1 MSNPPTTAYRVT
13 LRRVLVAGSAL
24 LLSTGLL
31 ALSAPVMTSAA
42 AATTAAA
49 STAGASTGAAS
60 NGTASAAS
68 AVHLT
73 KTITRTN
80 LIDGKNVVVDK
91 RTVSIS
97 VSKTTNLINRE
108 PIKVSWSGAH
118 PTGGIQIGTPQ
129 VAIAGEQEYPM
140 VLLECH
146 GSAKTITPEDCW
158 TTAYSERYFSSTPGD
173 AFPPWRL
180 DRYATAAGQ
189 RNLIVNWPKKLPA
202 ACTDYYYGQPYPQT
216 AYFWLPYVTP
226 TGRSYSVGTA
236 GCAGAPGEMDT
247 SGGVENLPSNETY
260 APTALDGKG
269 STEFDI
275 WNSQSYSDLGC
286 SDKVACSLVAIPI
299 MGISCD
305 PSMTGMPADDQI
317 PAADAAQA
325 AAECEETGYFAPG
338 SKVNP
343 NSIPNFDLTVS
354 GELWWAASNWR
365 NRFVVPLTFA
375 PPSNICDLVNKG
387 NHYIYTYGSELLD
400 QAELQWNPHFC
411 LSSKLFTVQYAPE
424 PEPEAAAS
432 LQGTEEQKGKPP
444 AGSVEAA
451 LVSDQP
457 AGGYAKPVVQ
467 APVAATGFAISF
479 VIDNPDG
486 QQATTLRLDPRLLA
500 KLLTESY
507 AGNNYI
513 ADNDPE
519 LLHKCPGV
527 PVPGSTE
534 CTNPLNITQDPEFQA
549 LNPGLNYGTNGTA
562 DSYAASVL
570 LSLSTESDVMYAL
583 TSYINSN
590 PAARAWLNGKPD
602 PWGMTVN
609 SAYKGIKLPTSEWPE
624 NSTYE
629 PEEWLPGGSE
639 VATNPC
645 YAQDP
650 SPILPL
656 IADPVADL
664 PDIAEYI
671 QFALAQPQ
679 TVCNYNSEYPSESA
693 MVAEGEQTTGFR
705 FMIALTSLGD
715 AKRYGLTTA
724 SLLTHLKPGTPA
736 KFTSAD
742 AAKDM
747 TFVAPTSAS
756 LKAAA
761 DLLVPDKADHD
772 WSFPYSLYQ
781 QDSAKAETAYPGTML
796 VYMDVPTMDLPAAD
810 AKDYAGYIRYVATKG
825 QRPGGGVS
833 QLAAGYLPLTA
844 ANHLGAEAAY
854 AVSAASAVAAQKGA
868 TPPLFP
874 SKHGDPSSSP
884 SPSASSSAGSASA
897 DPSSSPSTASSPS
910 ASASG
915 SPSDGGLT
923 NSRPV
928 AALTPVQSF
937 GSAAYLLP
945 AIAGLAIVAAAAA
958 LVVSRLKRTSGRK
971 LSWPSI
977 SRWRSR

>member
-1 MSNPPTTAYRVT
+1 MSNRSATSSLKR
-13 LRRVLVAGSAL
+13 LRQALVAGAAL

-31 ALSAPVMTSAA
+31 AISAPVVTAA
-42 AATTAAA
+42 AATTSSAA
-49 STAGASTGAAS
+49 STAAAS
-60 NGTASAAS
+60 PGTAG

-73 KTITRTN
+73 KTVTRTN
-80 LIDGKNVVVDK
+80 LIDGKNVLVDK

-129 VAIAGEQEYPM
+129 VTLAGEQEYPM

-146 GSAKTITPEDCW
+146 GTAKTITPEDCW

-180 DRYATAAGQ
+180 DRYATAAAQ
-189 RNLIVNWPKKLPA
+189 RNLIVNWPKTLPA
-202 ACTDYYYGQPYPQT
+202 ACDDYYAGQPYRQT

-247 SGGVENLPSNETY
+247 SGGVQDLPSNETY

-275 WNSQSYSDLGC
+275 WNSQSYTDLGC
-286 SDKVACSLVAIPI
+286 SDTVACSLVAIPI

-317 PAADAAQA
+317 PAADAQQA

-343 NSIPNFDLTVS
+343 NSIPNFDLSVS

-432 LQGTEEQKGKPP
+432 LQGTEAQKGKPQ
-444 AGSVEAA
+444 AGQVEAA

-457 AGGYAKPVVQ
+457 ASGFAKPVVH
-467 APVAATGFAISF
+467 APIAATGFAIGF
-479 VIDNPDG
+479 VIDNPAG
-486 QQATTLRLDPRLLA
+486 QQVATLRLDPRLLA

-549 LNPGLNYGTNGTA
+549 LNPGLSYGPNGTA

-602 PWGMTVN
+602 PWGMAVN
-609 SAYKGIKLPTSEWPE
+609 SAYKGIQLPTSEWPE

-629 PEEWLPGGSE
+629 PKEWLPGGSE

-645 YAQDP
+645 YALDP

-664 PDIAEYI
+664 PDIAEYV

-679 TVCNYNSEYPSESA
+679 TVCNYNTEYPSDSA

-705 FMIALTSLGD
+705 FMIAVTSLGD
-715 AKRYGLTTA
+715 AKRYDLTTA
-724 SLLTHLKPGTPA
+724 SLLTYAKPGTPA

-761 DLLVPDKADHD
+761 DLLVPDKAARD
-772 WSFPYSLYQ
+772 WSLPYSLYQ
-781 QDSAKAETAYPGTML
+781 KDSAKAEAGYPGTML
-796 VYMDVPTMDLPAAD
+796 VYMDVPTEHLSAAD

-825 QRPGGGVS
+825 QRPGGGVG

-868 TPPLFP
+868 IPPLFP
-874 SKHGDPSSSP
+874 AQHRGQGSP
-884 SPSASSSAGSASA
+884 SPSASSSSASAGSASA
-897 DPSSSPSTASSPS
+897 QPSSSPSAASSPS

-915 SPSDGGLT
+915 SPSDDGLK

-928 AALTPVQSF
+928 AALTPVQRF

-945 AIAGLAIVAAAAA
+945 AIAGLAIAAAAAA
-958 LVVSRLKRTSGRK
+958 LLISRLRRAGGKK
-971 LSWPSI
+971 LSWLSL
-977 SRWRSR
+977 SKWRIR